1 MCVYEKRGLRFQK
14 RFWFQC
20 ASPSDNL
27 VTFSLCALP
36 LAHLCCACF
45 LTKIKFNTRQLRG
58 VMCRHG
64 SRFKGVCKNFHLV
77 YDHFVFHLVET
88 FEAA

>member
-1 MCVYEKRGLRFQK
+1 MKKEGLDFKKDSGFSVLHPVITLSLFLSVLCHWLICVVLF
-14 RFWFQC
+14 
-20 ASPSDNL
+20 
-27 VTFSLCALP
+27 
-36 LAHLCCACF
+36 F

>member
-1 MCVYEKRGLRFQK
+1 MKKEGLDFKKDSGFSVLHPVITLSLFPSVLCHWLICVVLF
-14 RFWFQC
+14 
-20 ASPSDNL
+20 
-27 VTFSLCALP
+27 
-36 LAHLCCACF
+36 F
-45 LTKIKFNTRQLRG
+45 LTKIKFNIGQLRG